1 MFLRWIRVHFV
12 LFLYYTE
19 VFSIAKKSNDLLCNE
34 QIKIPHVLVIG
45 PNGEQMGIKSI
56 ADALTIANYAG
67 LDLVLMNANANP
79 AVCKIMD
86 YNKFKYEKAKKEKEN
101 RKKQQANNVELKEY
115 RLSPVIDI
123 GDFNTKVRNASKY
136 LEKGHKVK
144 LSIRFKGRQIIHPE
158 LGEEVMNR
166 FAESVKGIATIE
178 QEAKLEGRSMTMLLA
193 PIK

>member
-1 MFLRWIRVHFV
+1 M
-12 LFLYYTE
+12 E

-34 QIKIPHVLVIG
+34 QIKVPHVLVIG

-56 ADALTIANYAG
+56 ADAQTIANYAG

-86 YNKFKYEKAKKEKEN
+86 YNKFKYERAKKEKEN
-101 RKKQQANNVELKEY
+101 RKRQQASNAELKEY

-166 FAESVKGIATIE
+166 FAEQVKDIATVE
-178 QEAKLEGRSMTMLLA
+178 QQAKLEGRSMTMLLA